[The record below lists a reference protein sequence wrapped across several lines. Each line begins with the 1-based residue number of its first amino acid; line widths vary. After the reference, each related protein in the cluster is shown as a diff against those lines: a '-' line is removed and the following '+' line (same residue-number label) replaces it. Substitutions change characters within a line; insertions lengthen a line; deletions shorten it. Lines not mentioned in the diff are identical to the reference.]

1 MSNDYAMFIILL
13 PNDFNRKISSVSA
26 ISQTISTVSSLIYV
40 SFLNQFDLYL
50 KRSVNTVPPPPL
62 IGPPT
67 FNRLTSLSSTLI
79 NEEDTNEHSQ
89 RAATPSICLA
99 LKKYISTKDNIEAIW
114 ILSADQKTYQVTFDV
129 EFGLVSDRILQDLIK
144 LGIGRKNDTKVTV
157 LPTAIIVEGQND
169 GKNESISTL
178 SVTEDYS
185 NHELLVNSVENNSV
199 DPTSDLPPSRKI
211 RKGIEKSNF
220 KKSVRARLMV
230 HQVVASIRAGTALSF
245 DFVLLIILASMLA
258 AFGLLENS
266 SVIIV
271 ASMLVSPL
279 MNPILGIVFGMSVR
293 EHSLWRRG
301 FRNEFIGLVICVTC
315 GFILG

>member
-1 MSNDYAMFIILL
+1 M
-13 PNDFNRKISSVSA
+13 ISA
-26 ISQTISTVSSLIYV
+26 
-40 SFLNQFDLYL
+40 N
-50 KRSVNTVPPPPL
+50 K
-62 IGPPT
+62 
-67 FNRLTSLSSTLI
+67 
-79 NEEDTNEHSQ
+79 
-89 RAATPSICLA
+89 
-99 LKKYISTKDNIEAIW
+99 
-114 ILSADQKTYQVTFDV
+114 KTYQVTFDV
-129 EFGLVSDRILQDLIK
+129 EFGLVSDRILQDLVK
-144 LGIGRKNDTKVTV
+144 LGIGSKIDTKVTV
-157 LPTAIIVEGQND
+157 LPTAIILEGQMD
-169 GKNESISTL
+169 EKNESISAL
-178 SVTEDYS
+178 SVTDDGS
-185 NHELLVNSVENNSV
+185 KNELIENNL
-199 DPTSDLPPSRKI
+199 DPTSNDLPSSRKI

-245 DFVLLIILASMLA
+245 DYVLLICLASMLA

-301 FRNEFIGLVICVTC
+301 FKNELIGLIICIGC

>member
-1 MSNDYAMFIILL
+1 
-13 PNDFNRKISSVSA
+13 
-26 ISQTISTVSSLIYV
+26 
-40 SFLNQFDLYL
+40 
-50 KRSVNTVPPPPL
+50 
-62 IGPPT
+62 
-67 FNRLTSLSSTLI
+67 
-79 NEEDTNEHSQ
+79 
-89 RAATPSICLA
+89 LA

-144 LGIGRKNDTKVTV
+144 VGIGRKNDTKVTV

-178 SVTEDYS
+178 SVTEDGS
-185 NHELLVNSVENNSV
+185 NHELLVNSLENNSV
-199 DPTSDLPPSRKI
+199 DPTSDLPPSRKT
-211 RKGIEKSNF
+211 RKGIGKSNF

>member
-1 MSNDYAMFIILL
+1 M
-13 PNDFNRKISSVSA
+13 ISA
-26 ISQTISTVSSLIYV
+26 
-40 SFLNQFDLYL
+40 N
-50 KRSVNTVPPPPL
+50 K
-62 IGPPT
+62 
-67 FNRLTSLSSTLI
+67 
-79 NEEDTNEHSQ
+79 
-89 RAATPSICLA
+89 
-99 LKKYISTKDNIEAIW
+99 
-114 ILSADQKTYQVTFDV
+114 KTYQVTFDV
-129 EFGLVSDRILQDLIK
+129 EFGLVSDRILQDLVK
-144 LGIGRKNDTKVTV
+144 LGIGSKNDTKVTV
-157 LPTAIIVEGQND
+157 LPTAIILEGQMD
-169 GKNESISTL
+169 EKNESISTL
-178 SVTEDYS
+178 SVTDNGS
-185 NHELLVNSVENNSV
+185 KNELMENNL
-199 DPTSDLPPSRKI
+199 DPTSNDLPSSRKI

-245 DFVLLIILASMLA
+245 DYVLLICLASMLA

-301 FRNEFIGLVICVTC
+301 FKNELIGLIICIGC

>member
-1 MSNDYAMFIILL
+1 M
-13 PNDFNRKISSVSA
+13 ISA
-26 ISQTISTVSSLIYV
+26 
-40 SFLNQFDLYL
+40 N
-50 KRSVNTVPPPPL
+50 K
-62 IGPPT
+62 
-67 FNRLTSLSSTLI
+67 
-79 NEEDTNEHSQ
+79 
-89 RAATPSICLA
+89 
-99 LKKYISTKDNIEAIW
+99 
-114 ILSADQKTYQVTFDV
+114 KTYQVTFDV
-129 EFGLVSDRILQDLIK
+129 EFGLVSDRILQDLVK
-144 LGIGRKNDTKVTV
+144 LGIGSKIDTKVTV
-157 LPTAIIVEGQND
+157 LPTAIILEGQMD
-169 GKNESISTL
+169 EKNESVSTL
-178 SVTEDYS
+178 SVTDDGS
-185 NHELLVNSVENNSV
+185 KNELIENNL
-199 DPTSDLPPSRKI
+199 DPTSNDLPSSRKI

-245 DFVLLIILASMLA
+245 DYVLLICLASMLA

-301 FRNEFIGLVICVTC
+301 FKNELIGLIICIGC

>member
-1 MSNDYAMFIILL
+1 M
-13 PNDFNRKISSVSA
+13 ISA
-26 ISQTISTVSSLIYV
+26 
-40 SFLNQFDLYL
+40 N
-50 KRSVNTVPPPPL
+50 
-62 IGPPT
+62 
-67 FNRLTSLSSTLI
+67 
-79 NEEDTNEHSQ
+79 
-89 RAATPSICLA
+89 
-99 LKKYISTKDNIEAIW
+99 
-114 ILSADQKTYQVTFDV
+114 QKTYQVTFDV
-129 EFGLVSDRILQDLIK
+129 EFGLVSDRILQDLVK
-144 LGIGRKNDTKVTV
+144 LGIGSKNGTKVTV
-157 LPTAIIVEGQND
+157 LPTAIILEGQMD
-169 GKNESISTL
+169 EKNESVSTL
-178 SVTEDYS
+178 SVTDDGS
-185 NHELLVNSVENNSV
+185 KNELMENNL
-199 DPTSDLPPSRKI
+199 DPTSNDLPSSRKI

-245 DFVLLIILASMLA
+245 DYVLLICLASMLA

-301 FRNEFIGLVICVTC
+301 FKNELIGLIICIGC